1 MPSNDDD
8 LDQKSKLLGDKITQA
23 QHHHSNAYSLDK
35 SKKNNAVSIAMR
47 SGVELVSGILVGVGL
62 GMLCDYLFDTKP
74 IGMILFL
81 FLGMA
86 AGVSNIYRSMKNI
99 L

>member
-1 MPSNDDD
+1 MPSSYDD
-8 LDQKSKLLGDKITQA
+8 LDQKSKLLSDKITQA

-35 SKKNNAVSIAMR
+35 NKKNNAVSIAVR

-62 GMLCDYLFDTKP
+62 GMLCDYVLDTKP

-86 AGVSNIYRSMKNI
+86 AGVTNIYRSMKNI